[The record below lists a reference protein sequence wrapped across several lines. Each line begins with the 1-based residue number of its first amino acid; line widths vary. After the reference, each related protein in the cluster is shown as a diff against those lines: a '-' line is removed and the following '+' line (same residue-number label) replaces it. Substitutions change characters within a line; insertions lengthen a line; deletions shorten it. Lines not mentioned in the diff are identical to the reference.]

1 MSSKVIM
8 PLPSLRLYHC
18 SLLPQQASR
27 LAKCA
32 RRRTRRR
39 RRAEE
44 GIFLLLLFL
53 DTIEGP
59 RAPA

>member
-44 GIFLLLLFL
+44 GIFFFFFFL
-53 DTIEGP
+53 IL
-59 RAPA
+59 